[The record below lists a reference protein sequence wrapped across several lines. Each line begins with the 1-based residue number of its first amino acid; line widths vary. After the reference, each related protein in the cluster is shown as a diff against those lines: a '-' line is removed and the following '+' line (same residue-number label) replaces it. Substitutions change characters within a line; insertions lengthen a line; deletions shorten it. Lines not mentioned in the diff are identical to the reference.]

1 MTGLQEAI
9 LYSAILAVVS
19 TLSCWIMCEAE
30 RLVDAHFNRFYI
42 PYCLIIWLVFS
53 AYWLAPY
60 L

>member
-1 MTGLQEAI
+1 MTGLQEGI

-19 TLSCWIMCEAE
+19 TLSCWAMCEME
-30 RLVDAHFNRFYI
+30 RLVDAHFNRLYI
-42 PYCLIIWLVFS
+42 PYCLVIWLGFS